1 MINMLAVVPDPWITE
16 SKVTGTSS
24 DDGVLSDA
32 SVEVRLSDDQRFTLR
47 TLVRLGERIGS
58 AGSLHGTMTDAA
70 SVAALAASSLM
81 LQVIPAGLP
90 RDEMTKLMNAA
101 DTDSRALAR
110 DRAGWTF
117 TPMVIG
123 GATYALWHRSHTLGF
138 VAHADLGDRVLAAW
152 GTGDLPLVIHRMQ
165 LIELVQ

>member
-1 MINMLAVVPDPWITE
+1 MLAVVPDPWIAE

-32 SVEVRLSDDQRFTLR
+32 SVEVRLSEDQKFTVR

-58 AGSLHGTMTDAA
+58 AGWPHGTMTDAA

-90 RDEMTKLMNAA
+90 RDEMIKRMNAA
-101 DTDSRALAR
+101 DTDSRVLAR

-117 TPMVIG
+117 TPMLIG
-123 GATYALWHRSHTLGF
+123 DATYALWHRSHPPGF
-138 VAHADLGDRVLAAW
+138 MAYADLGDRVLAAW
-152 GTGDLPLVIHRMQ
+152 APATCPW
-165 LIELVQ
+165 